1 MGTSTADRHSR
12 ALSKIRKLFPNYLKV
27 EYTNGV
33 VLVNIPCTIAKEK
46 IENTSYNSFVGQNTI
61 IFNILIDDLKK
72 EEAPLKGFSRV
83 THNRVEYMVDKIVT
97 NVLNNSIHLYCKVHK
112 RGNN

>member
-1 MGTSTADRHSR
+1 MGINASDRHSQ
-12 ALSKIRKLFPNYLKV
+12 ALSKIRQLFPNYLKV

-33 VLVNIPCTIAKEK
+33 VVVNIPCTIAREK
-46 IENTSYNSFVGQNTI
+46 IENVGYGSFIGQNTI

-72 EEAPLKGFSRV
+72 EDAPIKGFSRV
-83 THNRVEYMVDKIVT
+83 THNRVEYMVDKIVN